1 MSNGTCKQPPLA
13 SVILCP
19 ELQHWFNQFV
29 VNSVVNKNFI
39 PFPVDI
45 AQLYLG
51 QNSFIELLFNDNYS
65 KHSYEYRYKQETNS
79 LCIPRQVLMRIML
92 YPSAAKYL
100 VLDPTGNNVFNLQQ
114 DDFTLLD
121 ALLKYR
127 DETSVTIIDTTGTA
141 VFDAT
146 SSTLYAHYDSLST
159 NLSKMIYLYLDLK
172 INGNFQ
178 RYNNLTL
185 ISNSTL
191 LDSCYEAYLIEQY
204 YNFMSQRV
212 PSLIFTPPYGGAGTC
227 LP

>member
-1 MSNGTCKQPPLA
+1 MTNPICKQPPLA
-13 SVILCP
+13 SVILVP

-29 VNSVVNKNFI
+29 VSSVVNKNFI

-45 AQLYLG
+45 APLYLG

-65 KHSYEYRYKQETNS
+65 KHSYEYRYKQES
-79 LCIPRQVLMRIML
+79 ASCIPRQVFLRIMV

-100 VLDPTGNNVFNLQQ
+100 ILDAAGDNVFTLQQ

-127 DETSVTIIDTTGTA
+127 DETSVTIIDTTGVA
-141 VFDAT
+141 VFDSTT
-146 SSTLYAHYDSLST
+146 SILYAHYDSLST

-172 INGNFQ
+172 INSNFQ

-191 LDSCYEAYLIEQY
+191 LDCCFEAYLIEQY

-212 PSLIFTPPYGGAGTC
+212 PSLIYTPPYGGEGTC